1 MAAAMDD
8 TASYWLSDAL
18 TVRALEDP
26 KTLDRSVADALE
38 APFPVVEATQ
48 AAEAVVKLLTKS
60 NRAVL
65 VRSEG
70 ELRGVVTR
78 GDLLEFLTR

>member
-1 MAAAMDD
+1 MG
-8 TASYWLSDAL
+8 
-18 TVRALEDP
+18 
-26 KTLDRSVADALE
+26 VAVFLLRVLE

-48 AAEAVVKLLTKS
+48 AAEGVVKLLTKS

-65 VRSEG
+65 VRTDG
-70 ELRGVVTR
+70 ELSGVVTR